1 MALTVPRE
9 QVEHIKKFL
18 ELPDDKVEEFLA
30 ALSKV
35 GPQFN
40 VADLA
45 SEVTDS
51 LDLEPGLVRGI
62 VGVLGSLYLT
72 KNAEDIPT
80 EPFIDQV
87 VSAALKK
94 ADTFAKENADA
105 QWAKLRKFLSAAL
118 SLERTVGATAKAGHV
133 LTQHERVF
141 SSVQIL
147 TDIRSIFH
155 QNVAEKPEAALIIHM
170 LRLTQRDRYNHL
182 TDQYFALD
190 SNDIRKIKTVI
201 DRAMK
206 KEETLKKLMKDS
218 NVTVLDPKESY

>member
-1 MALTVPRE
+1 MTLTVPPG
-9 QVEHIKKFL
+9 QV
-18 ELPDDKVEEFLA
+18 
-30 ALSKV
+30 SKA

-45 SEVTDS
+45 SEVSDS
-51 LDLEPGLVRGI
+51 LELPPGLVGGI

-80 EPFIDQV
+80 EPFIDQIV
-87 VSAALKK
+87 YAALKR
-94 ADTFAKENADA
+94 AGTFAEEKADA
-105 QWAKLRKFLSAAL
+105 QWEKLRKFLVAAL
-118 SLERTVGATAKAGHV
+118 SLEKTVGTAAKAGHV

-141 SSVQIL
+141 SSAQIL
-147 TDIRSIFH
+147 TDVRSIFH

-170 LRLTQRDRYNHL
+170 LRLTQRDRYGHM
-182 TDQYFALD
+182 TDHYFALD
-190 SNDIRKIKTVI
+190 SNDIRKIRTTI

-218 NVTVLDPKESY
+218 NVTVLDPKETY